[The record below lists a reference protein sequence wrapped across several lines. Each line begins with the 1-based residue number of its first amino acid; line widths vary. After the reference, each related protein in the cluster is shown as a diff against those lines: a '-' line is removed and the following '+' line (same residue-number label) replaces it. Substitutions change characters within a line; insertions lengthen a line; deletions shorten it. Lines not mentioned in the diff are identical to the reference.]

1 MLLSSYFQQLFHA
14 FSFKKFSLFLSIF
27 VLAIT
32 LILGSTA
39 LVVVFIL
46 KPHQPVF
53 SLQAIKLDSYK
64 LDVSGDSTLYVS
76 SVVSLTL
83 IAGNPNKFGV
93 GYSPTVLHLLYQS
106 DDIGMVIVPGFYQ
119 PAHSKNLTF
128 ETEALFQC
136 VNVSEILSGI
146 SRNSRNNDSFQASIV
161 GDVVAEVRLLH
172 VHLPKVKLALE
183 CNISIDQSSFM
194 YSVEALH
201 NMKAVKNHTISLPIN
216 WQSFSKECSIAVYI

>member
-1 MLLSSYFQQLFHA
+1 MLSSCFQQFFHA
-14 FSFKKFSLFLSIF
+14 FSFKRCSLFLSIF

-39 LVVVFIL
+39 LVIIFIL
-46 KPHQPVF
+46 KPHQPAF
-53 SLQAIKLDSYK
+53 SLQAIRLESYK
-64 LDVSGDSTLYVS
+64 LDVSTDLFVS

-83 IAGNPNKFGV
+83 MAGNPNKFGV
-93 GYSPTVLHLLYQS
+93 GFSPTVLHLLYQS
-106 DDIGMVIVPGFYQ
+106 EDIGMVVVPGFYQ

-128 ETEALFQC
+128 ETEAVFQC

-146 SRNSRNNDSFQASIV
+146 SRNSRNNDPFQASIV

-172 VHLPKVKLALE
+172 VHLPKFKLALE

>member
-1 MLLSSYFQQLFHA
+1 MLSSSCFHQFFHA

-27 VLAIT
+27 VLTIT

-53 SLQAIKLDSYK
+53 SLQAIRLDSYN
-64 LDVSGDSTLYVS
+64 LDVSNSTLYVS

-106 DDIGMVIVPGFYQ
+106 EDIGMVIVPGFYQ

-128 ETEALFQC
+128 ETEALLQC

-172 VHLPKVKLALE
+172 AHLPKVKLALE